1 LSDCGG
7 CTAVSASSDRPAL
20 TAINEAPG
28 KVRKHRFMQIFDLTP
43 LHPLGRD
50 IAHAAGYPLAASEA
64 RSFSGGQHKMR
75 PLVSVQGED
84 VFVVSSMHPETGMS
98 VNDRLVR
105 MLFFIAACR
114 DHGADRVTAVAPWL
128 PYARKDRV
136 TKTHDPV
143 SSRYVAQLFEAVGT
157 DALVTVDVHNLSAFQ
172 NGFRCRTVNLD
183 TRRLFLDEVA
193 ARAGDAPICIMSPDF
208 GGVKRAEL
216 LRQAVELVRGKPTGF
231 AVMEKHRSDGMLSGD
246 LFAGEV
252 ADHDVWIVDDMI
264 ESGETMLRAA
274 QACRVRGARSVHL
287 LATHAFCD
295 GDEAKRLLDPGVT
308 SLTVTDTA
316 GAVTL
321 ADPDPR
327 VRTLSVAPMIGKCL
341 ARLHTGQD
349 IGPILDPTDLSH

>member
-1 LSDCGG
+1 M
-7 CTAVSASSDRPAL
+7 AEPAL
-20 TAINEAPG
+20 TIVNEAPG
-28 KVRKHRFMQIFDLTP
+28 NAGQHPCMQIFDLTP

-50 IAHAAGYPLAASEA
+50 IAHAAGYPLAALEA

-75 PLVSVQGED
+75 PLESVQGRD
-84 VFVVSSMHPETGMS
+84 VFVVSLMHPETGMS

-105 MLFFIAACR
+105 MLFFIATCR

-128 PYARKDRV
+128 PYARKDRI
-136 TKTHDPV
+136 TKAHDPV

-157 DALVTVDVHNLSAFQ
+157 DAVVTVDVHNLSAFQ

-183 TRRLFLDEVA
+183 TRRLLSNEVA

-216 LRQAVELVRGKPTGF
+216 LRQAVELVSKKPAGF
-231 AVMEKHRSDGMLSGD
+231 AVMEKHRSEGVLSGD
-246 LFAGEV
+246 LFAGDV
-252 ADHDVWIVDDMI
+252 AGHDVWIVDDMI

-274 QACRVRGARSVHL
+274 QACRVRGAQSVHL

-295 GDEAKRLLDPGVT
+295 AQQVKRLLDAAT
-308 SLTVTDTA
+308 SSLTVTDTA
-316 GAVTL
+316 GAISL

-327 VRTLSVAPMIGKCL
+327 IRTLGVASLIGKCL
-341 ARLHTGQD
+341 ARMHNDQD
-349 IGPILDPTDLSH
+349 ISPILEPAAPSR